1 VTGVAA
7 SAPGLV
13 LTGLVTLVF
22 TVLGAAKILAV
33 PRMRALA
40 AEAGFSTAAY
50 RRIGVL
56 EVAGAAGVALG
67 TVVPLLGA
75 LAGAGLLLLLAG
87 ALFTHLRHGD
97 GPRAASPAVACAAL
111 VAGYLAALAAATS

>member
-1 VTGVAA
+1 V

-13 LTGLVTLVF
+13 VTGLVTAVF
-22 TVLGAAKILAV
+22 TVLGTAKVLAV

-40 AEAGFSTAAY
+40 AKAGFSTAAY

-56 EVAGAAGVALG
+56 ELAGAAGVAFG
-67 TVVPLLGA
+67 TVVPLLGV

-87 ALFTHLRHGD
+87 ALVTHVRHGE
-97 GPRAASPAVACAAL
+97 GRREYAPAAVSAVL
-111 VAGYLAALAAATS
+111 VAGYLAAVAAAAS